1 MARFFSESFQ
11 RRTGVPLPIVA
22 GDQRTAAL
30 VALASPSRPS
40 LFLAAEPT
48 RSPWVT
54 LNDIETKG
62 AVLVWPTTDTAG
74 TPPAVIRARFP
85 DLVPELPRAFER
97 PITGQLGL
105 LRIGWAVIRPQGQP
119 ADAPPAP

>member
-1 MARFFSESFQ
+1 MNQNGPLCPNIIAPTS
-11 RRTGVPLPIVA
+11 RRSLNPT
-22 GDQRTAAL
+22 
-30 VALASPSRPS
+30 ALASPSRPS

-54 LNDIETKG
+54 LNDIQTKG

-119 ADAPPAP
+119 ADAPSASAPP